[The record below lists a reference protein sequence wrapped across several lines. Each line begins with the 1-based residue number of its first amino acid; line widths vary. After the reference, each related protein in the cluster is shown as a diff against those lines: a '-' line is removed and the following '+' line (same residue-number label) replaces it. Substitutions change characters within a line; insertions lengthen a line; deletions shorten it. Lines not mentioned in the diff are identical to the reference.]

1 MAPITQAIYSPMLD
15 EVLPFTSQS
24 LKEFSS
30 SLSLYA
36 FNPNRKPNTT
46 TFKDINK
53 YYTSSFTIDL
63 QNNTFKDYYTPI
75 NNIFVPK
82 QTNIPEHL
90 KYLKLPN
97 QQISLI
103 GVKGANPDETVEK
116 IGAPTF
122 GTDIDGTNYN
132 ITYFPIQDSATGTYM
147 QTINALNSITS
158 SITLL

>member
-1 MAPITQAIYSPMLD
+1 MPLIQTENLILLPLKILINITLVHLQLI
-15 EVLPFTSQS
+15 
-24 LKEFSS
+24 
-30 SLSLYA
+30 
-36 FNPNRKPNTT
+36 
-46 TFKDINK
+46 FK
-53 YYTSSFTIDL
+53 T
-63 QNNTFKDYYTPI
+63 NTFKDYYTPI